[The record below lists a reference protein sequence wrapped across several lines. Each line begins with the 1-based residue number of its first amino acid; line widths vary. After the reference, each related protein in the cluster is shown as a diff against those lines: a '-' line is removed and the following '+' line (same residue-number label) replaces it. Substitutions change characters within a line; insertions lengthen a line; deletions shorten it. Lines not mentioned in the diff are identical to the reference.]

1 MYSSISLNE
10 DTRNLVATLKDDTM
24 FMYDI
29 ISNELS
35 DEQKAQVRTWYKE
48 GQDLDTIR
56 FKVMTEFLSCL
67 SPMRT
72 NSNKTDKDIDDR

>member
-10 DTRNLVATLKDDTM
+10 NTRNLVAALKDDTM

-67 SPMRT
+67 SPKKT
-72 NSNKTDKDIDDR
+72 NSNEINKDIDDR

>member
-10 DTRNLVATLKDDTM
+10 NTRDLVAALKDDTM

-29 ISNELS
+29 IANELS

-67 SPMRT
+67 SPKRT

>member
-1 MYSSISLNE
+1 MYSSRSLNE
-10 DTRNLVATLKDDTM
+10 DTRNLVAALKDDTM

-35 DEQKAQVRTWYKE
+35 DEQKTQVRTWYKE
-48 GQDLDTIR
+48 GTDLDTIR

-67 SPMRT
+67 SPKRT

>member
-10 DTRNLVATLKDDTM
+10 DTRNLVAALKDDTM

-67 SPMRT
+67 SPKKNST
-72 NSNKTDKDIDDR
+72 NKNDKDIDDR